1 MPPRVSNY
9 LDCRGRRLDLSRPR
23 IMGVIN
29 ITPDSFSDGGRFLGE
44 RADLPRILDA
54 AHAMLA
60 DGAAILDIGGES
72 TRPGAEGVSA
82 DEESRRVMPVLERL
96 LELDTIV
103 SLDTSKPAVAAQGL
117 EAGVHL
123 INDVTGGRDR
133 RMLEVVAA
141 SGAAVCIMHMQGEP
155 RSMQAA
161 PHYADVVREVHGF
174 LAAQAAGCR
183 RAGIAEHA
191 VLLDP
196 GFGFGK
202 TLEHNLTLLRHLSQ
216 VRVEGLPLLA
226 GLSRKR
232 MVGTITGRA
241 VAERKAGSVAAALLA
256 VQHGADVVRVHDVAE
271 TADALHMLAALEGAE
286 MEDDRA

>member
-1 MPPRVSNY
+1 VLPRASNY

-29 ITPDSFSDGGRFLGE
+29 ITPDSFSDGGRFLGQ
-44 RADLPRILDA
+44 RADTARVLDA

-82 DEESRRVMPVLERL
+82 DEELRRVMAALERL

-103 SLDTSKPAVAAQGL
+103 SLDTSKAAVAARGL
-117 EAGVHL
+117 EAGVQL
-123 INDVTGGRDR
+123 VNDVTGGRDP
-133 RMLEVVAA
+133 RMLEAVAA
-141 SGAAVCIMHMQGEP
+141 SQAALCITHMQGEP
-155 RSMQAA
+155 RSMQTA
-161 PHYADVVREVHGF
+161 PRYTDVVREVHEF
-174 LAAQAAGCR
+174 LAARAADCR
-183 RAGIAEHA
+183 RAGIAGNA
-191 VLLDP
+191 LLLDP

-202 TLEHNLTLLRHLSQ
+202 TLAHNLTLLRHLAS
-216 VRVEGLPLLA
+216 VRVDDLPLLA

-232 MVGTITGRA
+232 MVGAITGRP
-241 VAERKAGSVAAALLA
+241 VTQRTAGSIAAALLA

-271 TADALHMLAALEGAE
+271 TADALNMLAALEGAE
-286 MEDDRA
+286 LEGDQE